1 LRSLQLGIK
10 WTVDRVLAAFALVV
24 LAPVF
29 AAIWVW
35 VRRDAGKPVFIT
47 QLRAG
52 KDGVPFR
59 LLKVR
64 SMVPN
69 AVQLGQQLGITDDLF
84 GVVADDPRITK
95 SGRVLRR
102 TGLDELP
109 QLVNIL
115 RGEMSVVGPRP
126 DLVEQV
132 ANYTEADRRRLAV
145 RPGLTGWSQ
154 THGRDEIGW
163 PERIEQDVWYIDH
176 WSLWLDLKIVALT
189 FAEVFRSDP
198 EPVEDTM
205 NIERAR
211 ALADGTS
218 AGGPAAHRMD
228 ADA

>member
-1 LRSLQLGIK
+1 MTRRIQLGVK
-10 WTVDRVLAAFALVV
+10 WVVDRVVAAVSLVLLSPV
-24 LAPVF
+24 L

-35 VRRDAGKPVFIT
+35 VRFDAGRPVFLT

-64 SMVPN
+64 TMVPD
-69 AVQLGQQLGITDDLF
+69 AVSVGQELGITEDPF
-84 GVVADDPRITK
+84 GVVPGDPRITR

-115 RGEMSVVGPRP
+115 SGRMSVVGPRP
-126 DLVEQV
+126 DLVEQ
-132 ANYTEADRRRLAV
+132 AAHYSDSDRRRLSV

-154 THGRDEIGW
+154 THGREEIGW
-163 PERIEQDVWYIDH
+163 PERIEQDLWYIDH
-176 WSLWLDLKIVALT
+176 WSLRLDAKVVLLT
-189 FAEVFRSDP
+189 FAQLFRREP
-198 EPVEDTM
+198 EPVEDRM

-211 ALADGTS
+211 AAREREK
-218 AGGPAAHRMD
+218 GP
-228 ADA
+228 

>member
-1 LRSLQLGIK
+1 MTRTPQLALK
-10 WTVDRVLAAFALVV
+10 WIADRVLAAVGLVV

-29 AAIWVW
+29 LAIWLW
-35 VRRDAGKPVFIT
+35 VRRDAGRPVFLA

-52 KDGVPFR
+52 KDGVPFK

-64 SMVPN
+64 TMVPN
-69 AVQLGQQLGITDDLF
+69 AVEVGRSIGLTDDPF
-84 GVVADDPRITK
+84 GVVPEDPRITK

-126 DLVEQV
+126 DLVEQA

-154 THGRDEIGW
+154 THGREEIGW

-176 WSLWLDLKIVALT
+176 WSLWLDAKIVFLT
-189 FAEVFRSDP
+189 FAQLFRSDP

-211 ALADGTS
+211 AARERADEK
-218 AGGPAAHRMD
+218 
-228 ADA
+228 

>member
-1 LRSLQLGIK
+1 VRAAQLAVK
-10 WTVDRVLAAFALVV
+10 WIADRVLAAFGLVL

-52 KDGVPFR
+52 KDGMPFR

-69 AVQLGQQLGITDDLF
+69 AVQVGQELGITDDPF
-84 GVVADDPRITK
+84 GVVPEDPRITR

-115 RGEMSVVGPRP
+115 RGEMSIVGPRP

-132 ANYTEADRRRLAV
+132 ANYTDADRRRLAM

-154 THGRDEIGW
+154 THGREEIGW
-163 PERIEQDVWYIDH
+163 PERIEQDVWYIEN
-176 WSLWLDLKIVALT
+176 WSLWLDLKIVFLT
-189 FAEVFRSDP
+189 FAQVFRSEP
-198 EPVEDTM
+198 EPAQDTM

-211 ALADGTS
+211 ARGESADDRRT
-218 AGGPAAHRMD
+218 P
-228 ADA
+228 

>member
-1 LRSLQLGIK
+1 MRRPQLALK
-10 WTVDRVLAAFALVV
+10 WIADRVLGALGLVL

-29 AAIWVW
+29 GVIWVW
-35 VRRDAGKPVFIT
+35 VRRDAGKPVFIS

-64 SMVPN
+64 TMVPD
-69 AVQLGQQLGITDDLF
+69 AVAVGQELGLTDDPF
-84 GVVADDPRITK
+84 GVVPGDPRITT

-102 TGLDELP
+102 TGFDELP
-109 QLVNIL
+109 QLVNIV

-126 DLVEQV
+126 DLVEQ
-132 ANYTEADRRRLAV
+132 AAHYTEADRRRLAV

-154 THGRDEIGW
+154 THGREEIGW
-163 PERIEQDVWYIDH
+163 PERIEQDIWYIDH
-176 WSLWLDLKIVALT
+176 WSLWLDAKILFLT
-189 FAEVFRSDP
+189 FAQLFRRDP

-211 ALADGTS
+211 AAREHAD
-218 AGGPAAHRMD
+218 D
-228 ADA
+228 L

>member
-1 LRSLQLGIK
+1 VTRTPQLALK
-10 WTVDRVLAAFALVV
+10 WIADRVLAAVGLVV

-29 AAIWVW
+29 LAIWLW
-35 VRRDAGKPVFIT
+35 VRRDAGRPVFLA

-52 KDGVPFR
+52 KDGVPFK

-64 SMVPN
+64 TMVPN
-69 AVQLGQQLGITDDLF
+69 AVEVGRSIGLTDDPF
-84 GVVADDPRITK
+84 GVVPEDPRITK

-126 DLVEQV
+126 DLVEQA

-154 THGRDEIGW
+154 THGREEIGW

-176 WSLWLDLKIVALT
+176 WSLWLDAKIVFLT
-189 FAEVFRSDP
+189 FAQLFRSDP

-211 ALADGTS
+211 AARERADEK
-218 AGGPAAHRMD
+218 
-228 ADA
+228 

>member
-1 LRSLQLGIK
+1 MTRRIQLGVK
-10 WTVDRVLAAFALVV
+10 WVADRVVAAVSLVLLSPV
-24 LAPVF
+24 L

-35 VRRDAGKPVFIT
+35 VRIDAGRPVLLT

-64 SMVPN
+64 TMVPD
-69 AVQLGQQLGITDDLF
+69 AVSVGQDLGITEDPF
-84 GVVADDPRITK
+84 GVVPGDPRITR

-115 RGEMSVVGPRP
+115 SGRMSVVGPRP
-126 DLVEQV
+126 DLVEQ
-132 ANYTEADRRRLAV
+132 AAHYSDSDRRRLSV

-154 THGRDEIGW
+154 THGREEIGW
-163 PERIEQDVWYIDH
+163 PERIEQDLWYIDH
-176 WSLWLDLKIVALT
+176 WSLRLDAKVVLLT
-189 FAEVFRSDP
+189 FAQLFRREP
-198 EPVEDTM
+198 EPVEDRM

-211 ALADGTS
+211 AAREREKS
-218 AGGPAAHRMD
+218 P
-228 ADA
+228 

>member
-1 LRSLQLGIK
+1 LRTLQLGIK

-35 VRRDAGKPVFIT
+35 VRRDAGEPVFIT

-59 LLKVR
+59 LLKVH

-69 AVQLGQQLGITDDLF
+69 AVRVGQELGITDDPF

-154 THGRDEIGW
+154 THGRDVIGW

-189 FAEVFRSDP
+189 FAEVFRSDL
-198 EPVEDTM
+198 EPVEDRM
-205 NIERAR
+205 NIERAK
-211 ALADGTS
+211 ALAE
-218 AGGPAAHRMD
+218 GPAAGGRAAHRTD

>member
-1 LRSLQLGIK
+1 MRTLQLWIK
-10 WTVDRVLAAFALVV
+10 WTVDRALAAFALVV

-35 VRRDAGKPVFIT
+35 VRRDAGKPVFIA

-69 AVQLGQQLGITDDLF
+69 AVQLGQQLGITDDPF

-132 ANYTEADRRRLAV
+132 ANYTEADRRRLSV
-145 RPGLTGWSQ
+145 RPGLTGWSRR
-154 THGRDEIGW
+154 TAAMR
-163 PERIEQDVWYIDH
+163 
-176 WSLWLDLKIVALT
+176 
-189 FAEVFRSDP
+189 
-198 EPVEDTM
+198 
-205 NIERAR
+205 
-211 ALADGTS
+211 S
-218 AGGPAAHRMD
+218 AGPKGSSRTSGISTTGRSGSI
-228 ADA
+228 

>member
-1 LRSLQLGIK
+1 VRRAQLAVK
-10 WTVDRVLAAFALVV
+10 WVVDRVLAAAGLIV

-35 VRRDAGKPVFIT
+35 VRRDAGTPVFIA

-69 AVQLGQQLGITDDLF
+69 AVQVGQELGITNDPF
-84 GVVADDPRITK
+84 GIVSDDPRITK

-115 RGEMSVVGPRP
+115 RGQMSVVGPRP

-132 ANYTEADRRRLAV
+132 ANYTEADRRRLAM

-154 THGRDEIGW
+154 THGREEIGW
-163 PERIEQDVWYIDH
+163 PERIEQDAWYIEN
-176 WSLWLDLKIVALT
+176 WSLWLDLKIVLLT
-189 FAEVFRSDP
+189 FAQIFRSDP
-198 EPVEDTM
+198 EPVEDAM

-211 ALADGTS
+211 TARERADEPR
-218 AGGPAAHRMD
+218 AP
-228 ADA
+228 

>member
-1 LRSLQLGIK
+1 VKGLQLGVK
-10 WTVDRVLAAFALVV
+10 WTLDRVASALALVV
-24 LAPVF
+24 LSPVF
-29 AAIWVW
+29 LAIWAW
-35 VRRDAGKPVFIT
+35 VRRDAGKPVFFT

-64 SMVPN
+64 TMVRD
-69 AVQLGQQLGITDDLF
+69 AVTVGRELGITADPY
-84 GVVADDPRITK
+84 GVVSDDPRITR

-132 ANYTEADRRRLAV
+132 ANYSDADRRRLAV

-154 THGRDEIGW
+154 THGREEIGW
-163 PERIEQDVWYIDH
+163 PERIEQDIWYIQH
-176 WSLWLDLKIVALT
+176 WSLWLDLKIVFLT
-189 FAEVFRSDP
+189 LAQVLRPEP

-211 ALADGTS
+211 ASREQAEK
-218 AGGPAAHRMD
+218 R
-228 ADA
+228 

>member
-1 LRSLQLGIK
+1 VTRRLQLGAK
-10 WTVDRVLAAFALVV
+10 WVVDRVVAALSLVV
-24 LAPVF
+24 LSPVL
-29 AAIWVW
+29 AAIWAW
-35 VRRDAGKPVFIT
+35 VRLDAGKPVFMT

-69 AVQLGQQLGITDDLF
+69 AVEVGKELGLTEDPF
-84 GVVADDPRITK
+84 GVVPGDPRITR
-95 SGRVLRR
+95 SGRILRR

-115 RGEMSVVGPRP
+115 AGQMSIVGPRP

-132 ANYTEADRRRLAV
+132 AHYSESDRRRLAV

-154 THGRDEIGW
+154 THGREEIGW

-176 WSLWLDLKIVALT
+176 WSLWLDAKIVLLT
-189 FAEVFRSDP
+189 FAQLFRREP
-198 EPVEDTM
+198 EPVEDEM

-211 ALADGTS
+211 APRERKRPS
-218 AGGPAAHRMD
+218 
-228 ADA
+228 

>member
-1 LRSLQLGIK
+1 MTRALQLGVK
-10 WTVDRVLAAFALVV
+10 WLVDRLLAALGLVV

-35 VRRDAGKPVFIT
+35 VRRDAGRPVFMT

-52 KDGVPFR
+52 RDGTPFE

-64 SMVPN
+64 TMVPN
-69 AVQLGQQLGITDDLF
+69 AVAVGQELGLTADPF
-84 GVVADDPRITK
+84 GVVPDDPRITK

-115 RGEMSVVGPRP
+115 RGEMSIVGPRP
-126 DLVEQV
+126 DLVEQ
-132 ANYTEADRRRLAV
+132 AAHYSEADRRRLTV

-154 THGRDEIGW
+154 THGREEIGW
-163 PERIEQDVWYIDH
+163 PERIQQDIWYIEH
-176 WSLWLDLKIVALT
+176 WSLWLDLKIVFLT
-189 FAEVFRSDP
+189 FAQIFRRDP

-211 ALADGTS
+211 AARER
-218 AGGPAAHRMD
+218 AEER
-228 ADA
+228 

>member
-1 LRSLQLGIK
+1 VRGLQLRLK
-10 WTVDRVLAAFALVV
+10 WLLDRVLAAASLVV
-24 LAPVF
+24 LSPLF
-29 AAIWVW
+29 LAIWAW
-35 VRRDAGKPVFIT
+35 VRRDAGKPVFLT

-64 SMVPN
+64 TMVSN
-69 AVQLGQQLGITDDLF
+69 AVDLGQELELTEDPF
-84 GVVADDPRITK
+84 GVVADDPRITR

-115 RGEMSVVGPRP
+115 RGEMSLVGPRP

-132 ANYTEADRRRLAV
+132 ANYSHADRRRLAV

-154 THGRDEIGW
+154 THGREEIGW
-163 PERIEQDVWYIDH
+163 PERIEQDVWYIDN
-176 WSLWLDLKIVALT
+176 WSLWLDLKVVFLT
-189 FAEVFRSDP
+189 FAQLFRPEP

-205 NIERAR
+205 NIERTR
-211 ALADGTS
+211 ASHERTK
-218 AGGPAAHRMD
+218 GP
-228 ADA
+228 

>member
-1 LRSLQLGIK
+1 MRSLQPGVK
-10 WTVDRVLAAFALVV
+10 WIVDRVLAALGLVV

-35 VRRDAGKPVFIT
+35 VRRDAGKPVFMT

-69 AVQLGQQLGITDDLF
+69 AVEVGQELGITDDPF
-84 GVVADDPRITK
+84 GVVAEDPRITK

-115 RGEMSVVGPRP
+115 RGEMSIVGPRP

-154 THGRDEIGW
+154 THGREEIGW
-163 PERIEQDVWYIDH
+163 PERIEQDAWYIDH
-176 WSLWLDLKIVALT
+176 WSLWLDLKIVGLT
-189 FAEVFRSDP
+189 FAQLFRSDP

-205 NIERAR
+205 NIERTR
-211 ALADGTS
+211 A
-218 AGGPAAHRMD
+218 AGDRSD
-228 ADA
+228 AGE

>member
-1 LRSLQLGIK
+1 MGPLQLGVK
-10 WTVDRVLAAFALVV
+10 WLFDRVLAALGLVL

-35 VRRDAGKPVFIT
+35 VRRDAGKPVFMT

-52 KDGVPFR
+52 RDGTPFE

-64 SMVPN
+64 TMVPN
-69 AVQLGQQLGITDDLF
+69 AVAVGQELGLTADPF
-84 GVVADDPRITK
+84 GVVPDDPRITK

-115 RGEMSVVGPRP
+115 RGEMSIVGPRP
-126 DLVEQV
+126 DLVEQ
-132 ANYTEADRRRLAV
+132 AAHYSEADRRRLTV

-154 THGRDEIGW
+154 THGREEIGW
-163 PERIEQDVWYIDH
+163 PERIQQDVWYIDH
-176 WSLWLDLKIVALT
+176 WSLWLDLKIVLLT
-189 FAEVFRSDP
+189 FAQLFRSDP

-205 NIERAR
+205 NIERAE
-211 ALADGTS
+211 
-218 AGGPAAHRMD
+218 AARER
-228 ADA
+228 ADAGE

>member
-1 LRSLQLGIK
+1 MRRAQLALK
-10 WTVDRVLAAFALVV
+10 WLFDRVVAALALV
-24 LAPVF
+24 LLSPLF
-29 AAIWVW
+29 LAIWAW
-35 VRRDAGKPVFIT
+35 VRRDSGKPAFLA

-52 KDGVPFR
+52 KNGAPFR

-64 SMVPN
+64 TMVPD
-69 AVQLGQQLGITDDLF
+69 AVAIGQKLGLTEDPFGI
-84 GVVADDPRITK
+84 VSEDPRITR

-115 RGEMSVVGPRP
+115 RGEMSLVGPRP

-132 ANYTEADRRRLAV
+132 ANYSQSNRRRLAV

-154 THGRDEIGW
+154 THGREEIGW
-163 PERIEQDVWYIDH
+163 PERIEQDVWYIEH
-176 WSLWLDLKIVALT
+176 WSLWLDLKILLLT
-189 FAEVFRSDP
+189 IAQFFRSEP

-211 ALADGTS
+211 AAREQ
-218 AGGPAAHRMD
+218 AEE
-228 ADA
+228 

>member
-1 LRSLQLGIK
+1 MRGAQLVVK
-10 WTVDRVLAAFALVV
+10 WVVDRILAALGLVV

-35 VRRDAGKPVFIT
+35 VRRDAGRPVFIT

-52 KDGVPFR
+52 KNGVPFR

-69 AVQLGQQLGITDDLF
+69 AVQVGQELGLTDDPY
-84 GVVADDPRITK
+84 GVVPDDPRITS

-132 ANYTEADRRRLAV
+132 ANYSDADRRRLAM

-154 THGRDEIGW
+154 THGREEIGW

-176 WSLWLDLKIVALT
+176 WSLWLDLRIVFLT
-189 FAEVFRSDP
+189 FAQLFRP
-198 EPVEDTM
+198 EPAPVEDTM

-211 ALADGTS
+211 AA
-218 AGGPAAHRMD
+218 RER
-228 ADA
+228 ADAGE